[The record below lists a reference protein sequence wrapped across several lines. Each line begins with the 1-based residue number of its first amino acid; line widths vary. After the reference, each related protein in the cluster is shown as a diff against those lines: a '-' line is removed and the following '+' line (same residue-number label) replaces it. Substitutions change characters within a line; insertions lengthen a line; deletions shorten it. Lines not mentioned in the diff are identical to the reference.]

1 MYDNFVVVVFVHGG
15 RRMPLYADHRRPT
28 SETPLNAFLWANIEC
43 WLCSF
48 VIFQGIEPSIAKKPF
63 L

>member
-1 MYDNFVVVVFVHGG
+1 MQ
-15 RRMPLYADHRRPT
+15 LYADHHRPT
-28 SETPLNAFLWANIEC
+28 RETALNAFLWDNIEC

-48 VIFQGIEPSIAKKPF
+48 VIFLGIETSIVKKPF